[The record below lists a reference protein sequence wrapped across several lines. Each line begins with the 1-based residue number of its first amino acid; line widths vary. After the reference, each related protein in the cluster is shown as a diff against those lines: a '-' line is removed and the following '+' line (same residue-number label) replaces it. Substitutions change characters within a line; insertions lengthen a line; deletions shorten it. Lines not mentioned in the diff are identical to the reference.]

1 MLRIGV
7 LAGAGVGA
15 LRRGHGEHRADCFSG
30 DAGANPAAA
39 LRQF

>member
-1 MLRIGV
+1 MLRSGE

-15 LRRGHGEHRADCFSG
+15 LRRGGGECRADCFSG
-30 DAGANPAAA
+30 DAGANPALA